1 MITLLIFL
9 PLVAGVAAM
18 LTQGGLLC
26 RVLLVGA
33 PFSNLALL
41 AFAEPDSHHSA
52 WGGWL
57 LLDHTSLY
65 FLFILNILFL
75 AVAVYVPG
83 YLRLEREAGTTK
95 HLEGDFIFARE
106 PESFFTGFLLLFF
119 ASANLVLLSQHMGLL
134 WVGME
139 ATTVMCAP
147 LIYFHRHHNSLE
159 AAWKFML
166 ICSVGLG
173 LALLGTMFLAMSV
186 DQKTSVEVPFLFN
199 EFMAHS
205 ESLNPFWLHAS
216 FIFIIVGYGTKMGL
230 APMHTWLPD
239 AHSQAPSPISALLSG
254 ALLNCAFLGILR
266 MWQIMNAGGHSEFA
280 DDILIAF
287 GLISMFIAAV
297 FLLNQMEYKRMLA
310 YSGVEHMGIM
320 ALGVGIGG
328 NAIYG
333 ALLHAANHSLI
344 KSGLFLVSGNILRYF
359 HSRQQKQVTGAMQ
372 IIPASSVLWI
382 AGFLGITGT
391 PPFGLFIS
399 KFIILREA
407 VNLGNIWL
415 AAFFL
420 FLLAVIFVAMM
431 SSMLAMVQGAPP
443 AHIKKPLGEHW
454 SLVAP
459 AGIMLFLGL
468 FLGVYQPESFVRLLE
483 TITQAMGGGM

>member
-9 PLVAGVAAM
+9 PLFAGIVAM
-18 LTQGGLLC
+18 LTRGGLLC
-26 RVLLVGA
+26 RILLVGA
-33 PFSNLALL
+33 PFTNLALL
-41 AFAEPDSHHSA
+41 FLAEPDSHHSA
-52 WGGWL
+52 FGGWI
-57 LLDHTSLY
+57 LLDHASLY
-65 FLFILNILFL
+65 FLIILNVLFF
-75 AVAVYVPG
+75 AVSVYVPG
-83 YLRLEREAGTTK
+83 YLRLEREAGTVK

-186 DQKTSVEVPFLFN
+186 DQKTYGEVPFLFN

-205 ESLNPFWLHAS
+205 ESLDPFWLHVS
-216 FIFIIVGYGTKMGL
+216 FIFIVVGYGTKMGL

-254 ALLNCAFLGILR
+254 ALLNCAFLGIMR
-266 MWQIMNAGGHSEFA
+266 MWQIMNAGGHADFA

-287 GLISMFIAAV
+287 GLFSMFIAAV
-297 FLLNQMEYKRMLA
+297 FLLNQAEYKRMLA

-333 ALLHAANHSLI
+333 SLLHAANHSLI

-359 HSRQQKQVTGAMQ
+359 HTRQQKQVTGAMQ
-372 IIPASSVLWI
+372 IIPASSVLWV

-407 VNLGNIWL
+407 IDQGHIWL
-415 AAFFL
+415 AALFL
-420 FLLAVIFVAMM
+420 FLLAVIFIAMM
-431 SSMLAMVQGAPP
+431 SSMLSMVQGTPP
-443 AHIKKPLGEHW
+443 EHIKNPAREHW
-454 SLVAP
+454 SLVIP
-459 AGIMLFLGL
+459 AGALLFLGL
-468 FLGVYQPESFVRLLE
+468 ALGIYQPEGLVQLLK
-483 TITQAMGGGM
+483 TITQAMGGGI